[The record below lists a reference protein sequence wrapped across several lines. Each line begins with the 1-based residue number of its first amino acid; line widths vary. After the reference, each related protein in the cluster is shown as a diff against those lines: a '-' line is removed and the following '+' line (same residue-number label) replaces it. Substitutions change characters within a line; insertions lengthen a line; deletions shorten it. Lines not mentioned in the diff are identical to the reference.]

1 MAYNAQG
8 FWEPENDDV
17 VKGTTDLM
25 AGDSPLI
32 KQARSQGMAAGN
44 RRGLLNSSMAA
55 GAAQGAAY
63 AAAIPLASQNSS
75 QTHTKNMQGQ
85 ERLGLLERQNVDN
98 TAQMDRLTTNNKAEL
113 DRLGAAAGYD
123 LTRQNAQNQ
132 ADMDRLNRSG
142 ELDAATQQRT
152 ITANMAQLQES
163 GRLEAQRQDAQNLA
177 NLELQR
183 QGGNIDIAKINTQ
196 ADRAM
201 EELKTSLASQDR
213 ERATAA
219 ATSMLNSQDSLLAAI
234 MGNPDIDA
242 ATRERML
249 ADNQARR
256 QIALDVVGQLYD
268 VELTWGQNGLQQANT
283 QQQQQTNPTQFPIL
297 GGTYASRGGLLQ

>member
-63 AAAIPLASQNSS
+63 AAAIPLASQNSA
-75 QTHTKNMQGQ
+75 QTATKNNQAQ
-85 ERLGLLERQNVDN
+85 DRLGLLERQTVDN

-123 LTRQNAQNQ
+123 LTRQNAQNA
-132 ADMDRLNRSG
+132 ADLERLNRGG
-142 ELDAATQQRT
+142 EIDQATQERG
-152 ITANMAQLQES
+152 ITANMATLQET
-163 GRLEAQRQDAQNLA
+163 GRLEMQRQDAQNLA

-183 QGGNIDIAKINTQ
+183 QGGNLDIAKINVQ

-219 ATSMLNSQDSLLAAI
+219 ATSMLNSQDQLLGTI
-234 MGNPDIDA
+234 MSNPDIDA

-249 ADNQARR
+249 ADNNARR
-256 QIALDVVGQLYD
+256 QIALDVVSQLYD
-268 VELTWGQNGLQQANT
+268 VELTWGQNGLQPAPAQT
-283 QQQQQTNPTQFPIL
+283 QQDIYNSI
-297 GGTYASRGGLLQ
+297 YANGRTGLLK